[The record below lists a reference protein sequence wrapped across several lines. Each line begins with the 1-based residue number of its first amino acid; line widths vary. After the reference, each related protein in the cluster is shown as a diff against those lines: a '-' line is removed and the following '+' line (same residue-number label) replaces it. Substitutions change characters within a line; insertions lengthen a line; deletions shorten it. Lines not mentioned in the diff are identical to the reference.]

1 MGFARDCHR
10 RHLIPV
16 VSRTRFNSSQLVR
29 CLAGLGVGGSEAAQT
44 VPERLAQWL
53 DWTDAIAL
61 SGALSGLPNT
71 LVDASPAA
79 QRRAQAAVAAA
90 ERVRAELAAALDS
103 ARTEDADA
111 SPAERRRQHQA
122 LQRTMDA
129 RLVPLRAE
137 LRTALAALSPGMAQL
152 AALDAVLER
161 ALAARERH
169 LLGTVPGWLERHAA
183 TTRHT
188 ALLAELD
195 TRMQPIEGLL
205 QTLHSALRT
214 AAPPTGQPTP

>member
-1 MGFARDCHR
+1 M
-10 RHLIPV
+10 

-29 CLAGLGVGGSEAAQT
+29 CLAGLGVGGAEAAQT
-44 VPERLAQWL
+44 VPERLGQWL

-61 SGALSGLPNT
+61 SGALSGASHGAP
-71 LVDASPAA
+71 AGAPPSPAA
-79 QRRAQAAVAAA
+79 QRRAEAAVAAA
-90 ERVRAELAAALDS
+90 GRVRAELAAALG
-103 ARTEDADA
+103 AGRAEDADA
-111 SPAERRRQHQA
+111 SPAERRRRHQA
-122 LQRTMDA
+122 LQRTLET
-129 RLVPLRAE
+129 RLAPLRAE
-137 LRTALAALSPGMAQL
+137 LRTALAGLSPAMAQL

-169 LLGTVPGWLERHAA
+169 LLGTVPGWLERHDA

-214 AAPPTGQPTP
+214 AAAPTGQPTP

>member
-1 MGFARDCHR
+1 M
-10 RHLIPV
+10 

-29 CLAGLGVGGSEAAQT
+29 CLAGLGVGGAEAVQT
-44 VPERLAQWL
+44 VPERLGQWM

-61 SGALSGLPNT
+61 SGALSRASHGAP
-71 LVDASPAA
+71 AGAPPSPAA
-79 QRRAQAAVAAA
+79 QRRAEAAVAAA
-90 ERVRAELAAALDS
+90 GRVRAELAAALGAGRAEAD
-103 ARTEDADA
+103 DA
-111 SPAERRRQHQA
+111 SPAERRRRHQA
-122 LQRTMDA
+122 LQRTLET
-129 RLVPLRAE
+129 RLAPLRAE
-137 LRTALAALSPGMAQL
+137 LRTALAALSPALAQL

-169 LLGTVPGWLERHAA
+169 LLGTVPGWLERHDA

-214 AAPPTGQPTP
+214 AAAPTGQPTP